1 MLDFNNTEIAFLSKS
16 NSDLRNAYLLY
27 STIASPALV
36 KGAKGISEFALRMGV
51 PVGWAVKPTLYRQFV
66 GGETLDECTK
76 TVDILSRENVKSVL
90 DYSAEGGKELRDV
103 ERAYQETI
111 RSIDY
116 AKGNPNIAYTV
127 FKPTAMVV
135 GSVLEKASEQSHL
148 NDIEKTEMDNFRT
161 RIFSLC
167 RRAYENGVRIL
178 IDAEHYA
185 TQDIID
191 KITEEA
197 MEMFNKE
204 RVIVFHTLQMYRHD
218 RIAYLKYLHQEA
230 KNKNYKPGIKFVRG
244 AYMEEERERAIARGY
259 LSPIHATKT
268 DTDRS
273 YDDGLRYVI
282 DNIDDFEL
290 FSGTHNYES
299 NYLLASLIQE
309 KGLSKNDPRIFFSQ
323 LFGMS
328 DNISFALA
336 REGYNICKYIPYAP
350 VKDVLPYLLRRAEE
364 NTSMA
369 GQTGR
374 ELSLIKAEM
383 NRRNMRLI

>member
-1 MLDFNNTEIAFLSKS
+1 
-16 NSDLRNAYLLY
+16 
-27 STIASPALV
+27 
-36 KGAKGISEFALRMGV
+36 
-51 PVGWAVKPTLYRQFV
+51 
-66 GGETLDECTK
+66 
-76 TVDILSRENVKSVL
+76 
-90 DYSAEGGKELRDV
+90 
-103 ERAYQETI
+103 
-111 RSIDY
+111 
-116 AKGNPNIAYTV
+116 
-127 FKPTAMVV
+127 
-135 GSVLEKASEQSHL
+135 
-148 NDIEKTEMDNFRT
+148 
-161 RIFSLC
+161 
-167 RRAYENGVRIL
+167 
-178 IDAEHYA
+178 
-185 TQDIID
+185 
-191 KITEEA
+191 
-197 MEMFNKE
+197 
-204 RVIVFHTLQMYRHD
+204 
-218 RIAYLKYLHQEA
+218 
-230 KNKNYKPGIKFVRG
+230 
-244 AYMEEERERAIARGY
+244 MEEERVRAGVRGY
-259 LSPIHATKT
+259 LSPIHATKA

-273 YDDGLRYVI
+273 YDDGLRYVV
-282 DNIDDFEL
+282 DNINDFEL

>member
-1 MLDFNNTEIAFLSKS
+1 
-16 NSDLRNAYLLY
+16 
-27 STIASPALV
+27 
-36 KGAKGISEFALRMGV
+36 
-51 PVGWAVKPTLYRQFV
+51 
-66 GGETLDECTK
+66 
-76 TVDILSRENVKSVL
+76 
-90 DYSAEGGKELRDV
+90 
-103 ERAYQETI
+103 
-111 RSIDY
+111 
-116 AKGNPNIAYTV
+116 
-127 FKPTAMVV
+127 
-135 GSVLEKASEQSHL
+135 
-148 NDIEKTEMDNFRT
+148 
-161 RIFSLC
+161 
-167 RRAYENGVRIL
+167 
-178 IDAEHYA
+178 
-185 TQDIID
+185 
-191 KITEEA
+191 
-197 MEMFNKE
+197 
-204 RVIVFHTLQMYRHD
+204 
-218 RIAYLKYLHQEA
+218 
-230 KNKNYKPGIKFVRG
+230 
-244 AYMEEERERAIARGY
+244 MEEERERAGVRGY
-259 LSPIHATKT
+259 LSPIHATKA

-273 YDDGLRYVI
+273 YDDGLRYVV
-282 DNIDDFEL
+282 DNINDFEL